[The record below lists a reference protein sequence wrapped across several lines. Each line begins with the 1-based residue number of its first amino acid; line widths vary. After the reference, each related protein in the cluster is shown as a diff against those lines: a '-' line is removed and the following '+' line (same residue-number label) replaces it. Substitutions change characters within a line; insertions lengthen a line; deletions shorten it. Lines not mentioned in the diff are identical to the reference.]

1 MITEIILLLTVV
13 PAALAGIAT
22 AFICICTKIC
32 EFLIFPVID
41 FVLHLFGM

>member
-1 MITEIILLLTVV
+1 MITEIIFLLTVGS
-13 PAALAGIAT
+13 AALAGILT